1 MKNLNYLKKCK
12 NYVGMRTI
20 KTALAVTISVIVA
33 EIFNLQSPFFVANGA
48 LMTMENSV
56 KKGFKTGISAVLGTI
71 IGCCMA
77 IIAVLIDPGNIL
89 LLFFGIIILIT
100 VLNTLKWQ
108 DSISM
113 ACVVFCVIM
122 ITMEDKNI
130 VLYAVQRTADTI
142 VGIVISLIINYI
154 ISPPENAKITKSR
167 INNEEVEESIEEK
180 SEITEG
186 TDNVMED
193 GRIYESKDSLKL
205 SLDNSLEDSSE
216 K

>member
-1 MKNLNYLKKCK
+1 
-12 NYVGMRTI
+12 
-20 KTALAVTISVIVA
+20 
-33 EIFNLQSPFFVANGA
+33 LQSPFFVANGA

-154 ISPPENAKITKSR
+154 ISPPENAKITKITKSR

-186 TDNVMED
+186 TDNVIED

-205 SLDNSLEDSSE
+205 SLDNRLEDSKE